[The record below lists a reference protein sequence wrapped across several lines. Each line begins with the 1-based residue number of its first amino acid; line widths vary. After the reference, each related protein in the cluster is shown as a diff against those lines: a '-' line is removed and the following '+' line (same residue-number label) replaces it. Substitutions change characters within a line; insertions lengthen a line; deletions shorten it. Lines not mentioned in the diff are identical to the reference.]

1 MKGLGKAGE
10 TSYSASLWVQKSET
24 EIKRNHSKYI
34 DGTVKL
40 KWQFLIVN
48 GDLAICAIIFII
60 VCELGVFSR
69 EVSQL

>member
-1 MKGLGKAGE
+1 M
-10 TSYSASLWVQKSET
+10 SAKVRD
-24 EIKRNHSKYI
+24 RNKKEPQQVYRW
-34 DGTVKL
+34 